1 MYQDGLTEIQNVFSN
16 LADEKLRAAIVV
28 AIKEDGELVSGNFGT
43 LESICLLTETAR
55 LVTMNKLA
63 TVFKEA

>member
-1 MYQDGLTEIQNVFSN
+1 MNQDGLTEIQNAFSN

-28 AIKEDGELVSGNFGT
+28 AIKEDGELVSTTFGS

-55 LVTMNKLA
+55 LVSMNKLA